1 MLWTTIGILSVL
13 GLYLLVQARRSHLER
28 NAQRRA
34 AAEAENRSYGQGR
47 PVPASR
53 RNAAR
58 RTHAVRDGRHYDAG
72 ENELDPVTGY
82 LLADALLGN
91 DRIEDQRKSRDPEDI
106 HDILQ
111 DVPAATRDTPHET
124 HESHE
129 PETPAHTAP
138 AHTPDPTPMHTPDP
152 TPADNGWSPGE
163 SGGHD
168 DGGGWDSDGGG
179 GDW

>member
-13 GLYLLVQARRSHLER
+13 GLYLLVQARGIHLER
-28 NAQRRA
+28 DAQRRA
-34 AAEAENRSYGQGR
+34 AAKAEKLSYGEGR
-47 PVPASR
+47 PVQTS

-72 ENELDPVTGY
+72 GNELDPVTGY

-91 DRIEDQRKSRDPEDI
+91 DRIEDQRKGRDPEDI

-124 HESHE
+124 HETHE
-129 PETPAHTAP
+129 PETPAHTAA

-152 TPADNGWSPGE
+152 TPADNGWSPGG
-163 SGGHD
+163 SGGYD